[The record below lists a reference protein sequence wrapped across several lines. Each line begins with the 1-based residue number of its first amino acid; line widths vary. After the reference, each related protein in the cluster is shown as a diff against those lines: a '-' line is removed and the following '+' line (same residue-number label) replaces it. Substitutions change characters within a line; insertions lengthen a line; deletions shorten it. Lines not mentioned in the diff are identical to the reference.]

1 MSGPAEMSRDEL
13 VAVVARQ
20 AERLAA
26 RDRQIAEMAGKLGEL
41 METNEALIEKL
52 ARLEHLLSRNSG
64 NSSSPPSRDGD
75 PGKPPVPEKKRH
87 GQSGRPRGKQPG
99 APGSHLAFIDDPH
112 ERCDRFPTGRCGCG
126 ADLADALD
134 LGVVDSYQ
142 EHEIPQVAVRITQ
155 YDQHQVACTSC
166 PPTGWLRCW
175 SR

>member
-1 MSGPAEMSRDEL
+1 MSRVEL
-13 VAVVARQ
+13 VAVVAHQ

-99 APGSHLAFIDDPH
+99 ADVRARRAQCPDPTRAATRWPGPNQAHCAEHAEHS
-112 ERCDRFPTGRCGCG
+112 DRENSGHGRM
-126 ADLADALD
+126 
-134 LGVVDSYQ
+134 Y
-142 EHEIPQVAVRITQ
+142 R
-155 YDQHQVACTSC
+155 
-166 PPTGWLRCW
+166 
-175 SR
+175 

>member
-1 MSGPAEMSRDEL
+1 MSRDEL

-75 PGKPPVPEKKRH
+75 LGKPPVP
-87 GQSGRPRGKQPG
+87 GKIVG
-99 APGSHLAFIDDPH
+99 MAHALGLEVTA
-112 ERCDRFPTGRCGCG
+112 EWVETGR
-126 ADLADALD
+126 
-134 LGVVDSYQ
+134 VT
-142 EHEIPQVAVRITQ
+142 VR
-155 YDQHQVACTSC
+155 A
-166 PPTGWLRCW
+166 TGFAGRARGFCRTTASSARRRR
-175 SR
+175 SRTAGRGPLCAGR